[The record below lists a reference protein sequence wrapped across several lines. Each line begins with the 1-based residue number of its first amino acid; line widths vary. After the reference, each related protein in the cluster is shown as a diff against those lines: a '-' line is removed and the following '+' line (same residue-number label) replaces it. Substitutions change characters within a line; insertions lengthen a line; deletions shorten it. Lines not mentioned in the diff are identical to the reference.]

1 MHITDLRTT
10 NICIPLST
18 LGKHEAVTMWY
29 GSRFA
34 AIKTILFID
43 TDAGLTGI
51 GETSIGAAGDTRL
64 LEGIKS
70 KLIGRDPHDINSI
83 ERSLALTGGVTTKI
97 GHLLDTSAAP
107 ALNILGSIDMALWD
121 IIGKA
126 AGQPIYNLIGGRY
139 RHQVEARYWMGS
151 KQPDACADEVAGAV
165 EAGFKSFKIKLGLN
179 PQLDLECVVAA
190 RDAAG
195 PNIELG
201 FDFNGSYSQLE
212 AVRLLRKMELYDPSH
227 VEEPVDSSN
236 IRALAEVKRH
246 TDIPILCDGPA
257 RTTKEQIQELIIQR
271 ACDAVHLDLV
281 INGGYLETQRC
292 AAIAEAGG
300 LKVSCHSSP
309 GETGIATAAQ
319 LHLVT
324 ATPNFIWPVDSAY
337 TKLLPPSEDIITEP
351 FVYEDG
357 ALTPPDKP
365 GLGVEI
371 NPDALARAEER
382 YRTELPKWQHR
393 FAPDPSVPTRQHYYW
408 HQHKSKSAHD
418 DRAWWEMWGD

>member
-1 MHITDLRTT
+1 MRITDLRTT
-10 NICIPLST
+10 NVCIPLST
-18 LGKHEAVTMWY
+18 LGRHEPVTMWY
-29 GSRFA
+29 GTRFA
-34 AIKTILFID
+34 AIKTIIFID
-43 TDAGLTGI
+43 TDAGITGI
-51 GETSIGAAGDTRL
+51 GETSIGAAGDVRL
-64 LEGIKS
+64 LDGIKS
-70 KLIGRDPHDINSI
+70 KLIGRDPHDVNSI
-83 ERSLALTGGVTTKI
+83 ERSLTLTGGVTDKV

-121 IIGKA
+121 IIGKE
-126 AGQPIYNLIGGRY
+126 AGEPIYNLIGGRY
-139 RHQVEARYWMGS
+139 RPRVEARYWMGS
-151 KQPDACADEVAGAV
+151 KPPAACADEVARAV
-165 EAGFKSFKIKLGLN
+165 DAGFKSFKIKLGLN
-179 PQLDLECVVAA
+179 PQLDLECVAAA

-212 AVRLLRKMELYDPSH
+212 AVRLLRKMEQYDPSH

-281 INGGYLETQRC
+281 INGGFLETQRC

-337 TKLLPPSEDIITEP
+337 TKLLPPSEDIVTEP

-357 ALTPPDKP
+357 ALTASDKP

-371 NPDALARAEER
+371 NLDALGRAEER

-393 FAPDPSVPTRQHYYW
+393 YAPDAAVPARQHYYW
-408 HQHKSKSAHD
+408 HGHEGKRAHD
-418 DRAWWEMWGD
+418 DAAWWEMWG

>member
-1 MHITDLRTT
+1 MRITDFRTT

-18 LGKHEAVTMWY
+18 LGKHEPVTMWY
-29 GSRFA
+29 GTRYA
-34 AIKTILFID
+34 AIKTIIFVD
-43 TDAGLTGI
+43 TDEGITGI
-51 GETSIGAAGDTRL
+51 GETSIGAAGDERL
-64 LEGIKS
+64 LAAVKS
-70 KLIGRDPHDINSI
+70 KLIGRDPHDVNKI
-83 ERSLALTGGVTTKI
+83 ERTLTLTGAVTTRI

-107 ALNILGSIDMALWD
+107 ALNIIGSIDMALWD

-126 AGQPIYNLIGGRY
+126 AGQPIYNLIGGKY
-139 RHQVEARYWMGS
+139 RPQVEARYWMGS
-151 KQPDACADEVAGAV
+151 KPPAACADEVARAV
-165 EAGFKSFKIKLGLN
+165 AAGFKSFKIKLGLN
-179 PQLDLECVVAA
+179 PQLDLECVAAA

-212 AVRLLRKMELYDPSH
+212 AVRLLRKMEQYDPSH
-227 VEEPVDSSN
+227 VEEPVDSAN
-236 IRALAEVKRH
+236 IRALAEVKQH

-257 RTTKEQIQELIIQR
+257 RTTKEQIQELIFQR

-337 TKLLPPSEDIITEP
+337 TKLLPPSEDIITQP
-351 FVYEDG
+351 FTYKDG
-357 ALTPPDKP
+357 AIKAPDKP

-371 NPDALARAEER
+371 NLDALARAEER
-382 YRTELPKWQHR
+382 YNNELLLWQHR
-393 FAPDPSVPTRQHYYW
+393 FAPDSTVPARNQYYW
-408 HQHKSKSAHD
+408 HRHASKSAHD
-418 DRAWWEMWGD
+418 DSDWWTMWG

>member
-1 MHITDLRTT
+1 MRITDLRTT

-18 LGKHEAVTMWY
+18 LGKHEPVTMWY

-34 AIKTILFID
+34 AIKTILFVD
-43 TDAGLTGI
+43 TDVGLTGI

-64 LEGIKS
+64 LNAVKS
-70 KLIGRDPHDINSI
+70 KLVGRDPHDINSI
-83 ERSLALTGGVTTKI
+83 ERGMTLTGNVTTKI

-121 IIGKA
+121 IIGQA
-126 AGQPIYNLIGGRY
+126 AGQPIYNLIGGQY
-139 RHQVEARYWMGS
+139 RTQVEARYWMGS
-151 KQPDACADEVAGAV
+151 KPPQATADEVSRAV
-165 EAGFKSFKIKLGLN
+165 HAGFKAFKIKLGLN
-179 PQLDLECVVAA
+179 PQLDLECVAAA
-190 RDAAG
+190 RAVAG

-212 AVRLLRKMELYDPSH
+212 AVRLLRKMEEYDPSH

-236 IRALAEVKRH
+236 IRALAEVKQH

-271 ACDAVHLDLV
+271 ACDAIHLDLV
-281 INGGYLETQRC
+281 INGGFLETQRC

-337 TKLLPPSEDIITEP
+337 TKLLPPSEDIITTP
-351 FVYEDG
+351 FQYNDG
-357 ALTPPDKP
+357 ALIAPNKP
-365 GLGVEI
+365 GLGVTI

-382 YRTELPKWQHR
+382 YNTELPTWQHR
-393 FAPDPSVPTRQHYYW
+393 YAPDPTVPSRQQTYW
-408 HQHKSKSAHD
+408 HNHKGKTTHD
-418 DRAWWEMWGD
+418 DSKWWQMWQ

>member
-1 MHITDLRTT
+1 MRITDLRTS
-10 NICIPLST
+10 NICIPLSM
-18 LGKHEAVTMWY
+18 LGRHEPVTMWY
-29 GSRFA
+29 GTRFA
-34 AIKTILFID
+34 AIKTIIFID
-43 TDAGLTGI
+43 TDAGITGI
-51 GETSIGAAGDTRL
+51 GETSIGAAGDVRL
-64 LEGIKS
+64 LDGIKS
-70 KLIGRDPHDINSI
+70 KLIGRDPHDVNSI
-83 ERSLALTGGVTTKI
+83 ERGLTLTGGVKDKV

-107 ALNILGSIDMALWD
+107 ALNIIGSIDMALWD

-126 AGQPIYNLIGGRY
+126 AGEPIYNLIGGRY
-139 RHQVEARYWMGS
+139 RRQVEARYWMGS
-151 KQPDACADEVAGAV
+151 KPPAACADEVARAV
-165 EAGFKSFKIKLGLN
+165 EVGFKSFKIKLGLN
-179 PQLDLECVVAA
+179 PQLDLECVAAA
-190 RDAAG
+190 RDSAG

-212 AVRLLRKMELYDPSH
+212 AVRLLRKMEPYDPSH

-257 RTTKEQIQELIIQR
+257 RTTKEQIQGLIIQR

-281 INGGYLETQRC
+281 INGGFLETQRC

-371 NPDALARAEER
+371 NPDALGRAEER

-393 FAPDPSVPTRQHYYW
+393 YAPDAAVPARQHYYW
-408 HQHKSKSAHD
+408 HRHEDKRAHD
-418 DRAWWEMWGD
+418 DAAWWEMWG

>member
-1 MHITDLRTT
+1 MRITDLRTT

-18 LGKHEAVTMWY
+18 LGEHEPVTMWY

-43 TDAGLTGI
+43 TDDGLTGI

-83 ERSLALTGGVTTKI
+83 ERSLTLTGGVTTKI

-126 AGQPIYNLIGGRY
+126 AGQPIYNLIGGKY
-139 RHQVEARYWMGS
+139 RPQVEARYWMGS
-151 KQPDACADEVAGAV
+151 KPPAACADEVARAV
-165 EAGFKSFKIKLGLN
+165 DAGFAAFKIKLGLN
-179 PQLDLECVVAA
+179 PQLDLECVAAA

-212 AVRLLRKMELYDPSH
+212 AVRLLRKMEQYDPSH

-236 IRALAEVKRH
+236 IRALAEVKQH

-257 RTTKEQIQELIIQR
+257 RTTKEQIQELIFQR

-281 INGGYLETQRC
+281 INGGFLETQRC

-351 FVYEDG
+351 FVYKDG
-357 ALTPPDKP
+357 ALTPPNKP
-365 GLGVEI
+365 GLGVEV

-408 HQHKSKSAHD
+408 HQHKSKSTHD
-418 DRAWWEMWGD
+418 DRAWREMWGD

>member
-1 MHITDLRTT
+1 MRITDLRTS

-18 LGKHEAVTMWY
+18 LGRHEPVTMWY
-29 GSRFA
+29 GTRFA
-34 AIKTILFID
+34 AIKTIIFID
-43 TDAGLTGI
+43 TDAGITGI
-51 GETSIGAAGDTRL
+51 GETSIGAAGDVRL
-64 LEGIKS
+64 LDGIKS
-70 KLIGRDPHDINSI
+70 KLIGRDPHDVNSI
-83 ERSLALTGGVTTKI
+83 ERSLTLTGGVPDKV

-121 IIGKA
+121 IIGKV
-126 AGQPIYNLIGGRY
+126 AGEPIYNLIGGRY
-139 RHQVEARYWMGS
+139 RPRAEARYWMGS
-151 KQPDACADEVAGAV
+151 KPPSACADEVARAV
-165 EAGFKSFKIKLGLN
+165 EAGFKAFKIKLGLN
-179 PQLDLECVVAA
+179 PQLDLECVAAA

-212 AVRLLRKMELYDPSH
+212 AVRLLRKMERYDPSH

-257 RTTKEQIQELIIQR
+257 RTTKEQIQELIVQR

-281 INGGYLETQRC
+281 INGGFLETQRC

-371 NPDALARAEER
+371 DPDALARAEER

-393 FAPDPSVPTRQHYYW
+393 YAPDSTVPARQDYYW
-408 HQHKSKSAHD
+408 HRHGGKRAHD
-418 DRAWWEMWGD
+418 DAAWWEMWG

>member
-1 MHITDLRTT
+1 MKITDIRTR

-18 LGKHEAVTMWY
+18 MGRYQPVTMWY

-34 AIKTILFID
+34 AIKTIIFVD
-43 TDAGLTGI
+43 TDEGITGL
-51 GETSIGAAGDTRL
+51 GETSIGAGGASHL
-64 LEGIKS
+64 FEQIKS
-70 KLIGRDPHDINSI
+70 RLVGKDPFDINAI
-83 ERSLALTGGVTTKI
+83 ERSMNLTGGVTTKM

-107 ALNILGSIDMALWD
+107 SLNITGSIDMALWD

-126 AGQPIYNLIGGRY
+126 LGKPIYKLIGGRY
-139 RHQVEARYWMGS
+139 RDQVECRYWMGS
-151 KQPDACADEVAGAV
+151 KPPDKVAEEIRAAV
-165 EAGFKSFKIKLGLN
+165 ALGFKSFKIKLGLN
-179 PQLDLECVVAA
+179 PEFDLECVKAA

-195 PNIELG
+195 PRIELG
-201 FDFNGSYSQLE
+201 YDFNGSYSQLE
-212 AVRLLRKMELYDPSH
+212 AVRLLRKMERYDPSH

-236 IRALAEVKRH
+236 IRALAEVKAH

-257 RTTKEQIQELIIQR
+257 RTTKEQIQELIFQR

-300 LKVSCHSSP
+300 IKVSCHSSP

-337 TKLLPPSEDIITEP
+337 TKLLPPSEDIITHP
-351 FVYEDG
+351 FVYRDG
-357 ALTPPDKP
+357 ALKAPEKP

-371 NPDALARAEER
+371 DEAAIARAEAR
-382 YRTELPKWQHR
+382 YRDELPEWQHR
-393 FAPDPSVPTRQHYYW
+393 YAPDPSVPSRQQYYFFNYD
-408 HQHKSKSAHD
+408 SKREHND
-418 DRAWWEMWGD
+418 TEWRA